1 MLRESRAT
9 ACCNLKTGF
18 ELLEGQHLRFI
29 VKAFTGFS
37 VSRAAVQNTIMPTLA
52 S

>member
-9 ACCNLKTGF
+9 ASCNLKTGL
-18 ELLEGQHLRFI
+18 ELSGGEGLRFI

-37 VSRAAVQNTIMPTLA
+37 VSRAAVRNTIMPTLA